1 MSKIIFMKHL
11 IALRGKFI
19 FDISRLRYL
28 IKFSLNIARNY
39 AKFGP

>member
-1 MSKIIFMKHL
+1 MSKIVFMKHL
-11 IALRGKFI
+11 IAVRGKFI

-28 IKFSLNIARNY
+28 IKFSLNITRNY